1 MQHVLRQRLVASI
14 MQPIRSDEAVDRTPR
29 IRKGLNQMQIGR
41 TRGTDRGLVLIADDD
56 TDFRLAVAEVLTSEG
71 FAIVTA
77 STGRQVVDVAMAQ
90 EPDVV
95 LLDHRMPEMS
105 GMDACRSLR
114 KRGYQGPVIL
124 MTAGEDIDAMSR
136 ALGTKYRLEK
146 PFDVDELVLLVRRAV
161 AERDRPG

>member
-1 MQHVLRQRLVASI
+1 MQS
-14 MQPIRSDEAVDRTPR
+14 
-29 IRKGLNQMQIGR
+29 GR
-41 TRGTDRGLVLIADDD
+41 TRSAGGGLVLIADDD

-77 STGRQVVDVAMAQ
+77 STGLQVVDVAMAQ
-90 EPDVV
+90 KPDVV
-95 LLDHRMPEMS
+95 LLDHRMPEMN

-114 KRGYQGPVIL
+114 KRGYEGPVIL

-146 PFDVDELVLLVRRAV
+146 PFDVDDLVVLVRRAV
-161 AERDRPG
+161 AERDRPA